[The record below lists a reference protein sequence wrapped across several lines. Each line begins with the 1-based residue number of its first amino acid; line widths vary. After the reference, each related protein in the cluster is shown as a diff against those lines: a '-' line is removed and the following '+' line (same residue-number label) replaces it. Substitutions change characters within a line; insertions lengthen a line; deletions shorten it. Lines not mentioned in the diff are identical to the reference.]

1 MFFKSSVLKPL
12 NQTNTKM
19 TLLALPSS
27 SFQKKKKKKKGQK
40 FEASPPVVKG

>member
-27 SFQKKKKKKKGQK
+27 SFQKKKKKKGQK